1 MKKVIGLFFA
11 LSIALSL
18 PFVANS
24 ISTGNASFSAQAQ
37 TVTTTRRKKG
47 IVRRGYA
54 GGRWVAK
61 KVWRGGKW
69 VTIRTWQGT
78 KWVGKKTWK
87 TGRKVVSRTKKIV
100 Y

>member
-1 MKKVIGLFFA
+1 MKKLLALAFA
-11 LSIALSL
+11 FSMILSVV
-18 PFVANS
+18 F
-24 ISTGNASFSAQAQ
+24 ISDFTSSNGAFAAQAQ
-37 TVTTTRRKKG
+37 TVTAKRRKGG

-54 GGRWVAK
+54 GGKWVTR

-78 KWVGKKTWK
+78 KWVGKKSWR
-87 TGRKVVSRTKKIV
+87 TGRKVVSRTKKVV